1 MLGFCTHPKLVEHDT
16 GPDHPERPDRLRA
29 ILKAVRD
36 AKLVESPSPFPNFT
50 LDFGPMPLVEQKLIE
65 LPLPTPADESLVS
78 LVHFPG
84 YLDRLKAMCAA
95 GGGVVDESDTVC
107 GRNGVEMALLSLA
120 CAIDCCDAV
129 MTEKVQRAFSAARPP
144 GHHAEPDRPM
154 GFCFF
159 SNIAICARYIQK
171 KYKLERIAIVD
182 FDVHH
187 GNGTQ
192 AAFEDD
198 HSVFFVSM
206 HQHPKTI
213 YPGTGHDY
221 EVGDGPGRGYTLN
234 LPLQPGCGDDEYRR
248 VLETRVLPRLDEF
261 RPQLLMI
268 SAGFDAHAEDPLAHM
283 QMTDEGFEMMTRLLA
298 GHSKNFCDGKI
309 VSLLEGGYNLRALG
323 RSVVRHLIGL
333 MH

>member
-16 GPDHPERPDRLRA
+16 GPQHPERPDRLRA

-36 AKLVESPSPFPNFT
+36 AKMIQSPNPFPDFN
-50 LDFGPMPLVEQKLIE
+50 LDFGEMPIVEQKITE
-65 LPLPTPADESLVS
+65 LPLPQPADESLTS

-84 YLDRLKAMCAA
+84 YLDRIKRHCNE
-95 GGGVVDESDTVC
+95 GGGVLDGNDTVC
-107 GRNGVEMALLSLA
+107 GRNGLEMALVSLG

-129 MTEKVQRAFSAARPP
+129 MTGKVQRAFSAARPP

-154 GFCFF
+154 GFCLL

-171 KYKLERIAIVD
+171 KYKLDRIAIVD

-198 HSVFFVSM
+198 HSVLFISM
-206 HQHPKTI
+206 HQHPRTL
-213 YPGTGHDY
+213 YPGTGYDY
-221 EVGDGPGRGYTLN
+221 EVGDGPGRGFTVN
-234 LPLQPGCGDDEYRR
+234 LPMQPGCGDSEYRR
-248 VLETRVLPRLDEF
+248 VMETRVLPKLDDF
-261 RPQLLMI
+261 KPQLLMI
-268 SAGFDAHAEDPLAHM
+268 SAGFDAHADDPLAQM
-283 QMTDEGFEMMTRLLA
+283 QVTDDGFELLTRLLA
-298 GHSKNFCDGKI
+298 GNSKQFCDGRI
-309 VSLLEGGYNLRALG
+309 VSLLEGGYHLRALG
-323 RSVVRHLIGL
+323 RSVVRHLMGL